1 MDHTNISEVFDME
14 FFIDTASVDE
24 IRDIQP
30 YGLIDGVTTNPS
42 LLAKEVKRYKDKYE
56 GTPTEVANKIIL
68 EILKTVGD
76 KPVSVEVTSIK
87 TSEDMIKEA
96 MFFIDKIGKKNNQDN
111 IVVKIPMTMEGL
123 KAVRFLSQKGIKTN
137 VTLIFQPLQAL
148 MCAKA
153 GATYV
158 SPFVGRLD
166 DISTNGMD
174 MVSQIQVIFCNY
186 DFQTKILVASIRN
199 PLHVL
204 DASIA
209 SADVV
214 TMPFKVIKQLV
225 KHPLT
230 DIGIDRFARDNELMK
245 QQKS

>member
-1 MDHTNISEVFDME
+1 MD

-24 IRDIQP
+24 IKEVQS
-30 YGLIDGVTTNPS
+30 YGLVDGVTTNPS
-42 LLAKEVKRYKDKYE
+42 LLSKEVKKWYADNYK
-56 GTPTEVANKIIL
+56 GTPTEAANKIIL
-68 EILKTVGD
+68 DVLRAAGD
-76 KPVSVEVTSIK
+76 KPVSVEVTAIK

-96 MFFIDKIGKKNNQDN
+96 MFFIDEIGKKNGQDN
-111 IVVKIPMTMEGL
+111 IVVKIPMTLEGL
-123 KAVRFLSQKGIKTN
+123 KAVRVLSQKGIKTN
-137 VTLIFQPLQAL
+137 VTLIFHPLQAL

-186 DFQTKILVASIRN
+186 DFQTKVLVASIRN

-204 DASIA
+204 DAAVA

-214 TMPFKVIKQLV
+214 TMPFKVIKQLL

-230 DIGIDRFARDNELMK
+230 DIGIDRFARDHELMK

>member
-1 MDHTNISEVFDME
+1 ME
-14 FFIDTASVDE
+14 FFIDTANVDE
-24 IRDIQP
+24 IKEVQS
-30 YGLIDGVTTNPS
+30 YGLVDGVTTNPS

-68 EILKTVGD
+68 EILKTAGN

-96 MFFIDKIGKKNNQDN
+96 MFFIDEIGKKNNQEN

-123 KAVRFLSQKGIKTN
+123 KAVRILSQKGIKTN
-137 VTLIFQPLQAL
+137 VTLIFHPLQAL
-148 MCAKA
+148 MCAKV

-174 MVSQIQVIFCNY
+174 MVSQIQVIFYNY

-225 KHPLT
+225 RHPLT

>member
-1 MDHTNISEVFDME
+1 ME
-14 FFIDTASVDE
+14 FFIDTANVDE
-24 IRDIQP
+24 IEEVQS
-30 YGLIDGVTTNPS
+30 YGLVDGVTTNPS
-42 LLAKEVKRYKDKYE
+42 LLAKEVKKYTGTYK
-56 GTPTEVANKIIL
+56 GTPTEAANKIIL
-68 EILKTVGD
+68 AILKAAGN

-87 TSEDMIKEA
+87 TSEDMVKEA
-96 MFFIDKIGKKNNQDN
+96 MFFIDEIGKKNDKNN

-123 KAVRFLSQKGIKTN
+123 KAVRTLSQKGIKTN
-137 VTLIFQPLQAL
+137 VTLIFHPLQAL

-166 DISTNGMD
+166 DISINGMD

-214 TMPFKVIKQLV
+214 TMPLKVIKQLV

-230 DIGIDRFARDNELMK
+230 DIGIDKFARDNELMK